1 MAQDFVTVRL
11 MSYQFGWLIQKL
23 KMEEDKLSLSFNTWL
38 AYGVNQNHIENHNK
52 SGIKN
57 IYIFQF
63 TDQIITVSRAARTVC
78 DYIIIDSKIIIPQKW
93 MTNTF

>member
-1 MAQDFVTVRL
+1 MVQDFVTVRL

-57 IYIFQF
+57 IYISIHRSDHNSFK
-63 TDQIITVSRAARTVC
+63 S
-78 DYIIIDSKIIIPQKW
+78 SK
-93 MTNTF
+93 NSL